1 MYPVILHLGPLTIYS
16 YGLMMAIAFLTAGYL
31 TGLELNR
38 KGFDGELASS
48 IVFWGAVGGLVGSR
62 ILAIFED
69 WNDFIA
75 DPIHGIF
82 TGAGFVW
89 YGGLIGG
96 FLAVSWTIRRNGLPW
111 LPTVD
116 CIAPAL
122 SLGHGIG
129 RIGCHLAGDGDWGVE
144 TTVPWGVAYPNAIV
158 GWNYPPGVRVHPTP
172 LYEVA
177 AYSAIFLVLWSIR
190 KRSLPDGTLLW
201 LYLILGGLARFVIEL
216 VRINPPVVAGLS
228 QAQLI
233 SIGLIVV
240 GIWRLIATP
249 PIRSTSYAPSA
260 GSKR

>member
-16 YGLMMAIAFLTAGYL
+16 YGLMMALGFLTAGYF
-31 TGLELNR
+31 TGKELDR

-62 ILAIFED
+62 VLAIFED
-69 WNDFIA
+69 WDQFIA

-96 FLAVSWTIRRNGLPW
+96 FLAVSAMILRSGLPW
-111 LPTVD
+111 LATVD

-129 RIGCHLAGDGDWGVE
+129 RIGCQLAGDGDWGTE
-144 TTVPWGVAYPNAIV
+144 TTVPWGMAYPNAIV

-172 LYEVA
+172 LYEFA
-177 AYSAIFLVLWSIR
+177 AYSAIFLFLWSIR
-190 KRSLPDGTLLW
+190 KRPMPDGTLFW
-201 LYLILGGLARFVIEL
+201 LYLILGGAARFVIEG
-216 VRINPPVVAGLS
+216 VRINPVVVAGLS

-233 SIGLIVV
+233 SIGLIAI
-240 GIWRLIATP
+240 GAWRLAAAP
-249 PIRSTSYAPSA
+249 PLASTYAASA
-260 GSKR
+260 SGPKR